1 MAGWSSDI
9 YVCVGDV
16 EFWVYI
22 AKYGLIGLD
31 NSLEVDV
38 DEKIVRVN
46 VLFDEAFHLQKC
58 REKVPLVLD
67 MVRPV
72 IAALSMAQSMEDTLL
87 VQMEPFST
95 QLGNPFR
102 VWTSSLKHH
111 SRQKFLVFF
120 QALLPV

>member
-22 AKYGLIGLD
+22 AEYGLIGLD
-31 NSLEVDV
+31 NSLKVDV

-58 REKVPLVLD
+58 WKKVPLVLD
-67 MVRPV
+67 MVRPM
-72 IAALSMAQSMEDTLL
+72 IAALSMSQSMGNSLL
-87 VQMEPFST
+87 VHMEPLPT
-95 QLGNPFR
+95 KLGKPFR
-102 VWTSSLKHH
+102 FGL
-111 SRQKFLVFF
+111 R
-120 QALLPV
+120 A